1 MGVAAGV
8 LVVGDTALD
17 VVVRHASPIAWGD
30 DTVGNT
36 TLRSGGAAANAAAW
50 LAHLGEQVTLV
61 SRVGDD
67 AAAAQARAE
76 LTARGVQCVF
86 TVDPTAS
93 TGCVVV
99 LVDATGQRTMFPDR
113 GTNALL
119 RPTDL
124 PPLDGARHLHLS
136 GYVLLDKATREAGM
150 EILATARASGVTT
163 SVDPQSAALLDD
175 TFLDAIRGT
184 DLLLPNHDEYLA
196 LGGDRVLDVVTTAAV
211 TRGEHGAYWVDRG
224 GVVEEPAL
232 PTECVDTTGA
242 GDAFNAGALRAWLA
256 GSGPQAVLRAG
267 IAAGAAAVAQVGA
280 QPLSRR

>member
-1 MGVAAGV
+1 MSLVV
-8 LVVGDTALD
+8 VVGDTALD
-17 VVVRHASPIAWGD
+17 VVVRHATPIAWGD
-30 DTVGNT
+30 DTLGET

-67 AAAAQARAE
+67 AAATQARAE

-86 TVDPTAS
+86 TVDSTAS

-99 LVDATGQRTMFPDR
+99 LVDAIGQRTMFPDR

-119 RPTDL
+119 RLTDL

-136 GYVLLDKATREAGM
+136 GYVLVDKATREAGM
-150 EILATARASGVTT
+150 AILAAARASGLTT
-163 SVDPQSAALLDD
+163 SVDPQSAALVDD
-175 TFLDAIRGT
+175 TFLDAVQGV

-196 LGGDRVLDVVTTAAV
+196 LGGRNVLDAVSAAAV
-211 TRGEHGAYWVDRG
+211 TRGEHGAYWVDRD
-224 GVVEEPAL
+224 GVVEEPAV

-242 GDAFNAGALRAWLA
+242 GDAFNAGALQAWLRGA
-256 GSGPQAVLRAG
+256 APRAVLRAG
-267 IAAGAAAVAQVGA
+267 AEAGARAVSRVGA